1 MATLQFPKGF
11 VWGTATASYQVEGGA
26 FEDGRGLS
34 VWDMLCRKPGAI
46 YNGHSGATACD
57 QYHRYAED
65 IALMRELG
73 AQGHRF
79 SLSWPRILPEGVGAV
94 NAKGLDYYDRFID
107 GLLAAG
113 VQPYVTLFHWD
124 YPYELYCKGGWLNP
138 DSPRWFA
145 DYAALVVE
153 RYSDR
158 VTHWMTH
165 NEPQCFVWLGHSV
178 GVHAPGDKLGWAEVL
193 RVGHN
198 ALLAHGRAVQAMRA
212 AAKQPIQIGFAP
224 VSSQAIPADPN
235 NPADVDA
242 ARQATFAVRGQ
253 DFWNNTWFSDPIF
266 LKRYPEDGVA
276 LYGDAM
282 PAIGADDF
290 EIIGQPIDFYG
301 ANIYQGVVVRAGA
314 NGPEL
319 VPFPDGYPHTAFP
332 WPVTPEALYWGPRFL
347 YERYKTPIYITENGL
362 ASMDWVGIDQRV
374 HDRGRIDFTTRY
386 LAELH
391 RATRDGVDVRGYFH
405 WSLLDNFEWAEGY
418 KQRFGLV
425 HVDFATLARTP
436 KDSFVWYQGV
446 VRANGF

>member
-1 MATLQFPKGF
+1 
-11 VWGTATASYQVEGGA
+11 
-26 FEDGRGLS
+26 
-34 VWDMLCRKPGAI
+34 
-46 YNGHSGATACD
+46 
-57 QYHRYAED
+57 
-65 IALMRELG
+65 
-73 AQGHRF
+73 
-79 SLSWPRILPEGVGAV
+79 
-94 NAKGLDYYDRFID
+94 
-107 GLLAAG
+107 
-113 VQPYVTLFHWD
+113 
-124 YPYELYCKGGWLNP
+124 
-138 DSPRWFA
+138 
-145 DYAALVVE
+145 AALVVE

-224 VSSQAIPADPN
+224 VSSQAMPADPN

-391 RATRDGVDVRGYFH
+391 RAIKDGVDVRGYFH

-425 HVDFATLARTP
+425 HVDFATLKRTP